1 MSDRD
6 HIERLTGSVPLAI
19 EVNLTLC
26 LPRDTQTVPLVRH
39 VVGAALRELGVTR
52 DTTSDVELA
61 VTEACANVV
70 DHSHVQDEYEVR
82 VAVNQERCEIRVV
95 DTGHGFDFSS
105 LDPDTPSPTDERG
118 RGVVLMK
125 ALVDAIR
132 FESKPEAGTI
142 VHLVKEL
149 DFDPDA
155 PSFAD

>member
-6 HIERLTGSVPLAI
+6 RIERLTGSVPLAI

-95 DTGHGFDFSS
+95 DTGHGFDFST
-105 LDPDTPSPTDERG
+105 LGTDHDLESERG
-118 RGVVLMK
+118 RGLTLME
-125 ALVDAIR
+125 ALVDKIH
-132 FESKPEAGTI
+132 FDSQPEVGTV
-142 VHLVKEL
+142 VHLVKALE
-149 DFDPDA
+149 FDPDRSYFRA
-155 PSFAD
+155 